1 MRTYHGTQGVTR
13 ALQSRIAKRG
23 KFIANMEAVYIEQ
36 RDIGRQIAEAGA
48 LPKHEALKP
57 ARLIRADIKVIAEEQ
72 KLDRDTLLALY
83 HYGVQHIEN
92 DYITKQRKREARV
105 KAREA
110 ALAAAT
116 TPVGDIV

>member
-23 KFIANMEAVYIEQ
+23 KFLAKMEAVYTEQ
-36 RDIGRQIAEAGA
+36 RDLGRKIAETGA
-48 LPKHEALKP
+48 MPKREALKP
-57 ARLIRADIKVIAEEQ
+57 ARLIRADIKLIAEEQ

-92 DYITKQRKREARV
+92 DYISKWRKREARL

-110 ALAAAT
+110 ALSAAT
-116 TPVGDIV
+116 TPVA